1 MGRFFKN
8 RPLLITILIVIV
20 LIVLIAVT
28 AGGGDMNGGE
38 SILGG
43 VFSRVGG
50 VFYDATHAIGDFFG
64 GIFSA
69 GDLETQNT
77 ELQNQVAQLQQQL
90 ADYDETVKENERL
103 KGLLNYLNDNPDH
116 SVVTAR
122 VLAKEPGYWYESF
135 TISAGRNQGVEAGM
149 AVVTGDGLAG
159 VVTEVGGSWAKVM
172 AIIDARCS
180 ISAIMESSRLS
191 GVVQGRL
198 QTADS
203 PVCDLSYLP
212 YNTEL
217 VAGDKV
223 ITSGLGGVIPKGI
236 VIGEVEETSAADG
249 SGESSATVKPAVN
262 FSTLEEVMVV
272 LSDGE
277 G

>member
-1 MGRFFKN
+1 
-8 RPLLITILIVIV
+8 
-20 LIVLIAVT
+20 
-28 AGGGDMNGGE
+28 
-38 SILGG
+38 
-43 VFSRVGG
+43 
-50 VFYDATHAIGDFFG
+50 
-64 GIFSA
+64 
-69 GDLETQNT
+69 
-77 ELQNQVAQLQQQL
+77 
-90 ADYDETVKENERL
+90 VKENERL

-116 SVVTAR
+116 SVVDSAG
-122 VLAKEPGYWYESF
+122 ASKEPGYWYESF
-135 TISAGRNQGVEAGM
+135 TISAGRNQGRGSRD

-212 YNTEL
+212 YNSEL

-249 SGESSATVKPAVN
+249 SGRAA
-262 FSTLEEVMVV
+262 LL
-272 LSDGE
+272 LSRR
-277 G
+277 